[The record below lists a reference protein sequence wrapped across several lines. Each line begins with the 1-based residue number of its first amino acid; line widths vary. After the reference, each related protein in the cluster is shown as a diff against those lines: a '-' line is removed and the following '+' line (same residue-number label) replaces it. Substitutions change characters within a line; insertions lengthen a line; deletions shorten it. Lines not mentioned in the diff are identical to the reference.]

1 MFFKLLFLEKNH
13 AGGPVHIKINLVLP
27 NEKTDNS
34 LVHRNSIWVFIVMAD
49 LKSFVVLGSSY
60 TNDFDQE
67 LFFLMRTFGITYYI
81 STIRS
86 AEKFRS

>member
-1 MFFKLLFLEKNH
+1 
-13 AGGPVHIKINLVLP
+13 
-27 NEKTDNS
+27 
-34 LVHRNSIWVFIVMAD
+34 MAD

-60 TNDFDQE
+60 TNDFDLE
-67 LFFLMRTFGITYYI
+67 LFFLVRTFGITYYI